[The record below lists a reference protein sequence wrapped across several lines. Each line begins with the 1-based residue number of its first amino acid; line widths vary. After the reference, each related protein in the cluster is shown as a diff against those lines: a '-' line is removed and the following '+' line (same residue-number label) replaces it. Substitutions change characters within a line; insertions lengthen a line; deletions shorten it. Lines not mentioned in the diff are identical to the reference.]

1 MRKGYFITFEGGE
14 GTGKSTQLALVKE
27 TLEQKGITVCVTREP
42 GGTELAEEIRGVLL
56 RPRSETVDAT
66 TELLLM
72 FAARAQHL
80 AQLILPALERG
91 EWVLC
96 DRFTDATYAYQHG
109 GRGISE
115 DNIAVLELLVQA
127 GFKPDLTL
135 LFDASIEVSS
145 QRMRDRGALD
155 RFEQEGLEFMQGVRS
170 AYLTRAN
177 AEPARFRVI
186 DAARTLEEVHAS
198 VNSHLSQLVDSW
210 MSRE

>member
-27 TLEQKGITVCVTREP
+27 ALEQRGIKVCVTREP

-56 RPRSETVDAT
+56 SPRNETVDPT

-80 AQLILPALERG
+80 AQVILPAVDRG

-96 DRFTDATYAYQHG
+96 DRFTDATYAYQQG
-109 GRGISE
+109 GRGVDE
-115 DNIAVLELLVQA
+115 DKIAILERLVQM
-127 GFKPDLTL
+127 GFNPDLTL
-135 LFDASIEVSS
+135 LFDAPIEISL

-155 RFEQEGLEFMQGVRS
+155 RFEQEGLEFMKRVRS
-170 AYLTRAN
+170 TYLTRARV
-177 AEPARFRVI
+177 ESERFRVI
-186 DAARTLEEVHAS
+186 DATATVDDVRAS
-198 VNSHLSQLVDSW
+198 VNLHLEPLVDAWVSV
-210 MSRE
+210 

>member
-27 TLEQKGITVCVTREP
+27 ALEQRGIKVCVTREP

-56 RPRSETVDAT
+56 SPRNETVDPT

-80 AQLILPALERG
+80 AQVILPAVDRG

-96 DRFTDATYAYQHG
+96 DRFTDATYAYQQG
-109 GRGISE
+109 GRGV
-115 DNIAVLELLVQA
+115 DGDKIAILERLVQM
-127 GFKPDLTL
+127 GVNPDLTL
-135 LFDASIEVSS
+135 LFDAPIEISL

-155 RFEQEGLEFMQGVRS
+155 RFEQEGLEFMKRVRS
-170 AYLTRAN
+170 TYLTRARV
-177 AEPARFRVI
+177 ESERFRVI
-186 DAARTLEEVHAS
+186 DATATVDDVRAS
-198 VNSHLSQLVDSW
+198 VNLHLEPLVNAWVSV
-210 MSRE
+210 